1 MDCPGGQPA
10 VCGSV
15 DDRLRPVGD
24 IASGKDTWRS
34 RCQRRSVNQQAAP
47 GGSAN
52 TRPLRQEGW
61 IRSLADR
68 DEHDINRQIE
78 LRAKNRHRLA
88 PSLLVRLAERHAL
101 AAHASYIACR

>member
-1 MDCPGGQPA
+1 MCS
-10 VCGSV
+10 SV

-24 IASGKDTWRS
+24 IASSKDTWCG
-34 RCQRRSVNQQAAP
+34 RCQRLRVNQQAAP
-47 GGSAN
+47 GGNAN
-52 TRPLRQEGW
+52 ARPLRQEGW

-88 PSLLVRLAERHAL
+88 PSLLVRLAQRPAL
-101 AAHASYIACR
+101 AAHASYIAPP